1 MFLWSTRVFVWK
13 GNIDFMQR
21 DISRASVAIGY
32 YTCEVP
38 TVEKLKTY
46 KLYCYNIRGEETS
59 ALKKKLSDVMYFK
72 KCCEIL
78 IYTLV
83 KINSSGY

>member
-1 MFLWSTRVFVWK
+1 MFLWSARVFVWK

-21 DISRASVAIGY
+21 DIPRASVAIGY

-46 KLYCYNIRGEETS
+46 KLVLLSEG
-59 ALKKKLSDVMYFK
+59 KKLQ
-72 KCCEIL
+72 L
-78 IYTLV
+78 
-83 KINSSGY
+83 